1 MPIWIINNIIIST
14 SFLSW
19 MPIWIINNIIMLY
32 YDRIKVSKKLMLI
45 REANQ
50 NSVIFVAIG
59 IFLKMDLSFNH
70 MYGNVL
76 IY

>member
-1 MPIWIINNIIIST
+1 
-14 SFLSW
+14 
-19 MPIWIINNIIMLY
+19 MLY